1 MAFVVETG
9 EIVAGANSFVSLAEA
24 NDFNTDRG
32 NAGWTGT
39 DQVKQA
45 ALVRATDYIEQKYD
59 GKWLGEPVYPHQS
72 LSWPRE
78 NVPGVASDEIPVK
91 LKQAVCTLALEALTT
106 DLNPALAR
114 GGLVKR
120 EKVDV
125 IEVEYMDGAG
135 GQTKRP
141 AIDGMLR
148 SLLSLSS
155 AINLKVVRV

>member
-9 EIVAGANSFVSLAEA
+9 EVVPGANSFVSLAEA
-24 NDFNTDRG
+24 NSFHADRG
-32 NAGWTGT
+32 NTAWSG
-39 DQVKQA
+39 DDNVKEA
-45 ALVRATDYIEQKYD
+45 ALIKATDYIEQTYSHR
-59 GKWLGEPVYPHQS
+59 WCGEPVYPHQD

-78 NVPGVASDEIPVK
+78 NVLGIASDEIPVK

-135 GQTKRP
+135 AETKRP
-141 AIDGMLR
+141 AIDGLLR
-148 SLLSLSS
+148 GLLSLSS
-155 AINLKVVRV
+155 AINRKVVRV